1 MNILYSTKIYS
12 LERKGFVWI
21 IFLFLF
27 LISCSDTKFE
37 VDKEYEQYLIANL
50 DKADKESRVSFLRSE
65 YSTCTRS
72 MVAFEDIKTKLIGLL
87 GEFKDLKRNKEALG
101 IDSSP
106 IDEQIKAAEERIVMC
121 NATWKVEK
129 RKFNTIIKVAK
140 MYGISTLSF

>member
-37 VDKEYEQYLIANL
+37 VDKEYELYLITNL

-65 YSTCTRS
+65 YSTCDHR
-72 MVAFEDIKTKLIGLL
+72 MVAFSDIKTKSIVLL
-87 GEFKDLKRNKEALG
+87 EKFKDLKRNQEALG

-106 IDEQIKAAEERIVMC
+106 VDEQIKATEERIVRC
-121 NATWKVEK
+121 NADWKVEK

-140 MYGISTLSF
+140 MYGISILSF